1 MRPLL
6 ILARVSWASSSLF
19 GEGVEEVPGATGGNW
34 GERDASMNHRRT
46 LESLFRLSLGTGCD
60 PGAQRFLFSRGSQLL
75 GGSKESATGVTSPG
89 TLSFSGPP
97 PPIRAPTA
105 NTREPLARAST
116 RSTVH
121 RKEWSNK
128 RLLLDVKAASHN
140 GSREI
145 IASHRGQHHHHQRHD
160 NVPFSLPWLR
170 RRMWREGHGRTRR
183 PGVCCVM
190 QVQRDIPYAGPPL
203 ACHLDP
209 CGSPPLQTT
218 ASWMLWALC
227 WAW

>member
-1 MRPLL
+1 
-6 ILARVSWASSSLF
+6 
-19 GEGVEEVPGATGGNW
+19 
-34 GERDASMNHRRT
+34 MNHRRT

-60 PGAQRFLFSRGSQLL
+60 PGAQRFLFFTRFPAPRGQQRERHRL
-75 GGSKESATGVTSPG
+75 TS
-89 TLSFSGPP
+89 
-97 PPIRAPTA
+97 

-190 QVQRDIPYAGPPL
+190 QVQRYSICRSASRL
-203 ACHLDP
+203 
-209 CGSPPLQTT
+209 SPRSMWEPTT
-218 ASWMLWALC
+218 ADDCFLDAVGTLLGMVTTDD
-227 WAW
+227 